1 MAMISN
7 LNEKIEK
14 LINENKEVKY
24 QLSISQSE
32 MATLREETQS
42 IRNKMSVFKTPPTYL
57 PMKRSCSTLP
67 EAVDNGDDEESAD
80 DNEIVLAPLN
90 NPTTAQ
96 RRPHDVVRQLA
107 PSFNAVPA
115 EKTKSDMSSASFK
128 DLLYDLKDILNL
140 EDLGKTPI
148 PKDTVTENWALT
160 NCLELLQITVTQST
174 EAKEAKEELKEL
186 KHGTV
191 RGDCLWLAAKLESG
205 TPPGQQSIARLLRKN
220 APTPTVDASRTTAT
234 VTVPAAGQQTWTTP
248 AIISL
253 QKPSRSKSCSHSQKQ
268 TKQRKL
274 NGTDTAL
281 APAGDSL
288 TTRDLAVVM
297 NNLNAEHKKLAALK
311 DGHMVLPSNNV
322 VKPGLAVGL
331 CGSFPDHCQMGGLV
345 RASNANGVV
354 MKHQCGMCGYF
365 THGAMCCPN
374 NVDTGSYQCYYCSNG
389 MIRPKLS
396 G

>member
-1 MAMISN
+1 
-7 LNEKIEK
+7 
-14 LINENKEVKY
+14 
-24 QLSISQSE
+24 
-32 MATLREETQS
+32 
-42 IRNKMSVFKTPPTYL
+42 
-57 PMKRSCSTLP
+57 
-67 EAVDNGDDEESAD
+67 
-80 DNEIVLAPLN
+80 
-90 NPTTAQ
+90 
-96 RRPHDVVRQLA
+96 
-107 PSFNAVPA
+107 
-115 EKTKSDMSSASFK
+115 MSSASFK

-160 NCLELLQITVTQST
+160 NCLELLQIAVTQST

-191 RGDCLWLAAKLESG
+191 RGDCLRLAAKLERRALDMLFLLKGDDPTIEWTKKGKKPTGKFRSLGGRVHACKKELIKKLGLDKKNPKIAPKDQPLIFWNDAKAHTSG

-274 NGTDTAL
+274 NGTGTAL

-331 CGSFPDHCQMGGLV
+331 CGSFPGHCQMGGLV
-345 RASNANGVV
+345 RASNANGMV

-365 THGAMCCPN
+365 THGALCCPN
-374 NVDTGSYQCYYCSNG
+374 NVDTGSYQCYYCLNG
-389 MIRPKLS
+389 MIRPKI
-396 G
+396 GG